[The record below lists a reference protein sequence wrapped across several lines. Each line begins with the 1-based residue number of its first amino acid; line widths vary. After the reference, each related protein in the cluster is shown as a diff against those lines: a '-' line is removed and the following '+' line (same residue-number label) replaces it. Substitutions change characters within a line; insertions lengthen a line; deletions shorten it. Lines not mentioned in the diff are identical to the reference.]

1 MKLIVKFNL
10 VLLLIFAVAFAAT
23 GFLVHNLLQRNA
35 KQEILENARIMI
47 EAALAVR
54 AYTNTQIKPLLE
66 TQLKY
71 TFLPQSVPAFSANQY
86 FANLRKKFPDYSYK
100 EATLNPTNPVNRAT
114 DWEADIIRYFRES
127 RQQTELIGER
137 ETPNGRVLYIARPMV
152 IKDAKCLACHG
163 TPDTAP
169 RTLVEHYGNA
179 NGFGWK
185 LNDIL
190 TAQIVS
196 APMELPIARANHV
209 SQVFMASLGGVFLLI
224 FLAVNAMLI
233 FLVIRPVERLWKTAD
248 EVSLG
253 NMEAPEFHSGSKD
266 EIGVL
271 ADSFH
276 RMRKSLAQAIKM
288 LDAESADT
296 RH

>member
-1 MKLIVKFNL
+1 MKLIAKFNL
-10 VLLLIFAVAFAAT
+10 ILFLIFAVALAGT
-23 GFLVHNLLQRNA
+23 GFVIHNLLQRNA
-35 KQEILENARIMI
+35 KQEVLGNARIMI

-86 FANLRKKFPDYSYK
+86 FVNVRKKFPDYSYK
-100 EATLNPTNPVNRAT
+100 EATLNPTNPVNRAA
-114 DWEADIIRYFRES
+114 DWEADIIRYFRQS
-127 RQQTELIGER
+127 PQQTELIGER
-137 ETPNGRVLYIARPMV
+137 ETPKGRVLYIARPMP
-152 IKDAKCLACHG
+152 IKDAKCLACHN

-169 RTLVEHYGNA
+169 RTLVERYGDA

-185 LNDIL
+185 LNDIQ

-196 APMELPIARANHV
+196 APTELPIARANHV
-209 SQVFMASLGGVFLLI
+209 SRVFIASLAGVFLLI
-224 FLAVNAMLI
+224 FLGVNAMLF
-233 FLVIRPVERLWKTAD
+233 FLVVRPVKRLSKTAN

-253 NMEAPEFHSGSKD
+253 NMEAPEFHRNSKD
-266 EIGVL
+266 EIGGL
-271 ADSFH
+271 ADSFT

-288 LDAESADT
+288 LDGESA
-296 RH
+296 

>member
-10 VLLLIFAVAFAAT
+10 VLFLIFAVAFAAT
-23 GFLVHNLLQRNA
+23 GFVVDNLLERNA
-35 KQEILENARIMI
+35 KQEIEENARIMI

-71 TFLPQSVPAFSANQY
+71 AFLPQSVPAFSANQY

-114 DWEADIIRYFRES
+114 DWEADVIRYFRQS
-127 RQQTELIGER
+127 PQQTELIGER
-137 ETPNGRVLYIARPMV
+137 ETPDGRVLYIARPMV
-152 IKDAKCLACHG
+152 IKDAKCLACHD

-169 RTLVEHYGNA
+169 KTLVERYGNA

-196 APMELPIARANHV
+196 APMQLALARANHV
-209 SQVFMASLGGVFLLI
+209 SRIFMASLAGVFLLI
-224 FLAVNAMLI
+224 FLGVNAMLI
-233 FLVIRPVERLWKTAD
+233 FLVVRPVKRLSKTAD

-253 NMEAPEFHSGSKD
+253 NMEAPEFRSNSKD
-266 EIGVL
+266 EIGAL
-271 ADSFH
+271 ADSFN
-276 RMRKSLAQAIKM
+276 RLRKSLAQAIKM
-288 LDAESADT
+288 LDSESA
-296 RH
+296 